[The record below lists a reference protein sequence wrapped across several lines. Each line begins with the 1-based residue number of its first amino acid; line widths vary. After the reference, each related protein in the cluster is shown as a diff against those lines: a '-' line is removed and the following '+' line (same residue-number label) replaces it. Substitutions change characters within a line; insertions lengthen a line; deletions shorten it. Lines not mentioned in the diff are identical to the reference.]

1 MTVRRGV
8 FIIPAVIALVLLA
21 IPAAYAVREIN
32 KPKLVRPNSHQ
43 SNPKAKIKIVTF
55 VDYECPPCVDAH
67 ETTKKVI
74 AKNPGEIN
82 LVVRHR
88 IGESHVHAE
97 LATNAAE
104 AAADQGKFFEMND
117 KLLEN
122 QKEWSSQENPQDTF
136 VKYANELGLDSNR
149 YTQDFLSEKY
159 AKIIKTD
166 EKDAGG
172 LGVDVIPTTF
182 INGKNVGY
190 APSEETLNSEI
201 SFLKNELENIEDD
214 PDYNQDPNLI
224 LGILEIL
231 ILAGAPLII
240 IIGGLIVIGRIRDA
254 HKRAEKIRKR
264 IGELESRKKNPK
276 P

>member
-1 MTVRRGV
+1 MTARKGV

-21 IPAAYAVREIN
+21 IPTAYTVREVN

-43 SNPKAKIKIVTF
+43 SNAGAKIKVVTF
-55 VDYECPPCVDAH
+55 VDYQCPPCVPVH
-67 ETTKKVI
+67 EAVKKI
-74 AKNPGEIN
+74 ADKNPGDIN
-82 LVVRHR
+82 LVIRHR
-88 IGESHVHAE
+88 IGEEHQNAE
-97 LATNAAE
+97 LAAKSAE
-104 AAADQGKFFEMND
+104 AAGDQGKFFEMSD
-117 KLLEN
+117 KLIAN
-122 QKEWSSQENPQDTF
+122 QDEWANSTNPQEIMQ
-136 VKYANELGLDSNR
+136 KYAQDLNLDTARFS
-149 YTQDFLSEKY
+149 QDIYSGQYDKR
-159 AKIIKTD
+159 IKTD

-276 P
+276 L